1 MRLVVLLLIA
11 ANLAFFA
18 FARLDAA
25 GGREGARMSEQID
38 PAKIRLLTPRDMA
51 ALGPAKVAALA
62 DVCLEWGPL
71 SETDRARA
79 LSDLEPLQ
87 LGKLLTQ
94 RKSETSNMFWV
105 YLPPV
110 QNHADAD
117 RRAADAKAKGL
128 TDVAVVETG
137 TQRFAVS
144 LGAFANEDNA
154 KTRLAQVIAQGA
166 TNAKMGPRQQVIVNT
181 TLIVRDPQATVV
193 AKVRDLVPAYAGSD
207 VKVGNC
213 EKT

>member
-1 MRLVVLLLIA
+1 
-11 ANLAFFA
+11 
-18 FARLDAA
+18 
-25 GGREGARMSEQID
+25 
-38 PAKIRLLTPRDMA
+38 
-51 ALGPAKVAALA
+51 
-62 DVCLEWGPL
+62 
-71 SETDRARA
+71 
-79 LSDLEPLQ
+79 
-87 LGKLLTQ
+87 
-94 RKSETSNMFWV
+94 
-105 YLPPV
+105 
-110 QNHADAD
+110 
-117 RRAADAKAKGL
+117 
-128 TDVAVVETG
+128 
-137 TQRFAVS
+137 VS